1 MIRVVTDDLNCSSN
15 CNIIMHTHA
24 HAHIKMDVHT
34 RRHAYRQKTMI
45 PWRKAQLKNSFVVIS
60 LGLLFPKLI
69 IQEIFMSL
77 TLSFHLRKS
86 L

>member
-1 MIRVVTDDLNCSSN
+1 MIRVMTDDLNCSSN

-24 HAHIKMDVHT
+24 RAHAKMDIYT
-34 RRHAYRQKTMI
+34 CRHAYRQKPIM
-45 PWRKAQLKNSFVVIS
+45 PWRKAQLKNSPVVIS

-69 IQEIFMSL
+69 IQEIFISL